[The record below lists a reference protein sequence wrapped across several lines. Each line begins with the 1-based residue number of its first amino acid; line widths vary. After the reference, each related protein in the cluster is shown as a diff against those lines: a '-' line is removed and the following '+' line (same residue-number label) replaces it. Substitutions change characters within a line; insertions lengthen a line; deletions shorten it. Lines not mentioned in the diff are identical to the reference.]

1 LRVRTPDAAEI
12 MKAGAE
18 GLRPAALTPARR
30 LSLHYAIT
38 RLLAD
43 GAALEEVAPIVLERI
58 CDTLG
63 WDVGGLWTM
72 HRETGRLM
80 PVAQW
85 HRPSDRLTPFELVSR
100 STTFE
105 PGSGLPGRV
114 VATQAPLWIP
124 DVVADPQFPRAAA
137 ARASGLH
144 AGFALPVLVHG
155 EIVGVLEFFAST
167 VLPLDRNVLD
177 TVTPIAGQVAAFIDR
192 LEAQAAIDA
201 LEAHRGGILAAAL
214 DGIISVDDR
223 GRIVD
228 FNPAAER
235 IFGYAREA
243 VIGQMMVDLI
253 VPPTLRD
260 AHRTGFRRY
269 LETGDPVL
277 LGRRI
282 EITAVRADGT
292 EFPVELALTRV
303 ELPGR
308 PIFTGQVRDITERR
322 EAETARERFIDI
334 VSHELR
340 TPITAI
346 YGGSKLLARRALK
359 TEAREAILSD
369 VIAEADRL
377 QQLVEDLLVLIKSER
392 GTDQTMVQP
401 VLLHRLVNRV
411 VEAELSRWPT
421 AQIEVRSSGPAVPVL
436 ADETAVGQTLRNL
449 LSNAAKYGPSGGRIE
464 VVIEHGDD
472 KVRVLV
478 LDEGPGIRADE
489 ADRLFSI
496 DYRSPLTSETTSG
509 SGIGLF
515 VSRWLIITMGGRIWA
530 APRPTGG
537 AEFGFELPV
546 VVEDD
551 EDPG

>member
-1 LRVRTPDAAEI
+1 
-12 MKAGAE
+12 MKVGAE
-18 GLRPAALTPARR
+18 GLRPAVLTPARR

-43 GAALEEVAPIVLERI
+43 GAALEEVAPILLERI

-72 HRETGRLM
+72 HRETGRLR

-85 HRPSDRLTPFELVSR
+85 HRPSDRLAPFELVSR
-100 STTFE
+100 LTTFE

-114 VATQAPLWIP
+114 VASQAPLWIP

-144 AGFALPVLVHG
+144 AGFALPVSVHG

-269 LETGDPVL
+269 LEGGDPVL

-308 PIFTGQVRDITERR
+308 PIFTGQIRDITERR

-359 TEAREAILSD
+359 AEAREAILSD

-392 GTDQTMVQP
+392 GTDQAMVQP

-411 VEAELSRWPT
+411 VGAELSRWPT

-551 EDPG
+551 EAVG

>member
-1 LRVRTPDAAEI
+1 

-18 GLRPAALTPARR
+18 GLRPTTLTPARR

-43 GAALEEVAPIVLERI
+43 SRALEEVAPILLERI
-58 CDTLG
+58 CNTLG

-72 HRETGRLM
+72 RRETGRLGL
-80 PVAQW
+80 VAQW

-114 VATQAPLWIP
+114 VATEAPLWIP

-144 AGFALPVLVHG
+144 AGFALPVSVHG

-177 TVTPIAGQVAAFIDR
+177 TVNPIAGQVAAFIDR

-243 VIGQMMVDLI
+243 VIGQLMVDLI

-346 YGGSKLLARRALK
+346 YGGSRLLARRALK
-359 TEAREAILSD
+359 EEAREAILSD

-392 GTDQTMVQP
+392 GADQAMVQP
-401 VLLHRLVNRV
+401 VLLHRLVSRV
-411 VEAELSRWPT
+411 VEAELTRWPT

-515 VSRWLIITMGGRIWA
+515 VSRWLITTMGGRIWA
-530 APRPTGG
+530 GPRPTGG

-551 EDPG
+551 EDDEDGG